1 MVETWN
7 KNKNCSG
14 NINSICIDAILL
26 LEVFTTIVIVDF
38 QLVGSLECFVP
49 EEQDIQH
56 SK

>member
-1 MVETWN
+1 MVETWS
-7 KNKNCSG
+7 KNCSG

-38 QLVGSLECFVP
+38 QFVGSLVCFVP